1 MGRKSRAQRH
11 RHEKR
16 RVTRR
21 HQRGGAIENIESWV
35 AAVTASPAF
44 AKTTDEFKMDND
56 RKEEI
61 LKLGAYRFSDLKR
74 AELQLPDFIE
84 YNPVFDVDF
93 YAGTK
98 SHQKED
104 IRQEGAVAAE
114 LLREVIS
121 ANPTP
126 YEFKKYI
133 EQLKRSDSQEEIQ
146 RSLMFLA
153 ELEEKLRKTVSTNP
167 TKILED
173 ETKYPL
179 YLWALVMNMPAK
191 PVEPALT
198 LVPTP
203 AVPEVPGI

>member
-11 RHEKR
+11 RLEKR

-21 HQRGGAIENIESWV
+21 HQRGGAVENIESWV
-35 AAVTASPAF
+35 TAVTASPAF
-44 AKTTDEFKMDND
+44 AKTLDEFKPDAD
-56 RKEEI
+56 RKEEP
-61 LKLGAYRFSDLKR
+61 LRLGAYRFSELKR
-74 AELQLPDFIE
+74 DELQMPNVTE
-84 YNPVFDVDF
+84 YSPSFDLDVF
-93 YAGTK
+93 AGTK
-98 SHQKED
+98 SDQKTD
-104 IRQEGAVAAE
+104 IRQEAAAAAE
-114 LLREVIS
+114 LLRDVIS

-133 EQLKRSDSQEEIQ
+133 EQLNRTDTQEEIQ

-153 ELEEKLRKTVSTNP
+153 ELEEKLRKTISTTP

-203 AVPEVPGI
+203 AVPEAPKI